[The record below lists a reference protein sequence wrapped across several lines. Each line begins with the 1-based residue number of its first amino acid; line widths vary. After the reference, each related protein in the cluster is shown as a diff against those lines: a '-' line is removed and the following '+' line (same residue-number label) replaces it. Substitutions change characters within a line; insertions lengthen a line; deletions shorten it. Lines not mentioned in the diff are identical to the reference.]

1 MMQIKWKK
9 KRSLCLPKGRGEMKA
24 AEEELRN

>member
-1 MMQIKWKK
+1 MMQIKRKK
-9 KRSLCLPKGRGEMKA
+9 EAYAYPKGRGEMKA